1 MNMNETISL
10 SLGGSYVVAPD
21 NPRKTKNRGRKC
33 ILLDFEINND
43 DLDIRVIYL
52 DTNREVLLKF
62 SDLKPITE

>member
-1 MNMNETISL
+1 MNMSETVSL

-33 ILLDFEINND
+33 MILSFELNNEE
-43 DLDIRVIYL
+43 LDIRVIYL
-52 DTNREVLLKF
+52 DTSREVLLKF